1 MVLDISKEVEDVDKV
16 EEEEKYIDL
25 KRDVEAASIS
35 QPVDRMKQ
43 INDGEK
49 YEFLP
54 ILDEKKER
62 YEDH

>member
-16 EEEEKYIDL
+16 EEEEKDIDL
-25 KRDVEAASIS
+25 KRVVEAASIS
-35 QPVDRMKQ
+35 QPVDRMKK